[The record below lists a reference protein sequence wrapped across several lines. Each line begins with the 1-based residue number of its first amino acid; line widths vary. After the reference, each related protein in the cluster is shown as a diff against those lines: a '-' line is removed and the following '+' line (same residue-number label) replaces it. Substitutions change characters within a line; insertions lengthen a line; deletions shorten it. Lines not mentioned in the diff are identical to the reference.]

1 MYLLLYWFES
11 KYNSYC
17 QFCPDLI
24 YKKTLRPF
32 DSRLV
37 GPKTQVGSGFD
48 CSSNSHEQKDTI
60 CIYNHT
66 RTCCKYKYPTFE
78 LFQQLINQGLP
89 RPINFRKLPP
99 SDVSVFELVPSILI
113 RNESNLIVLQA
124 PSSLTG
130 SHSGQASQN
139 YPKPWTS
146 WGYRP
151 SYEGLILGSFLDVFE
166 AIFKFIQF

>member
-1 MYLLLYWFES
+1 MSQNITLIV
-11 KYNSYC
+11 NSV
-17 QFCPDLI
+17 LTSST
-24 YKKTLRPF
+24 KKTLRPF

-37 GPKTQVGSGFD
+37 GPKTQVGSGFN

-89 RPINFRKLPP
+89 RPINFRKLPS
-99 SDVSVFELVPSILI
+99 SDVCVFELVLGILI

-124 PSSLTG
+124 LSSHPGPHPGRFQT
-130 SHSGQASQN
+130 SQI
-139 YPKPWTS
+139 Y
-146 WGYRP
+146 
-151 SYEGLILGSFLDVFE
+151 
-166 AIFKFIQF
+166 